1 MYSLASWAGASACCA
16 SEWPNLALQDALR
29 DLRDLGSHIPVHN
42 NVQSLDK
49 VTNTPQD
56 GVMFM

>member
-1 MYSLASWAGASACCA
+1 MCCA
-16 SEWPNLALQDALR
+16 RCALLRPLQDALR
-29 DLRDLGSHIPVHN
+29 DLRDLGTFVPVHN

-49 VTNTPQD
+49 VTNTPTE

>member
-1 MYSLASWAGASACCA
+1 MS
-16 SEWPNLALQDALR
+16 
-29 DLRDLGSHIPVHN
+29 GSCQHSVPGPPPPLPAAQHIPVHQ

-49 VTNTPQD
+49 VTNTPTE